1 VILNTLKAFIKTYFV
16 RVGPLTWMFTMTD
29 YSTNTGVEGHKV
41 TNNNRRRSTDFAP
54 SLDYVTKELVSEFI
68 ENQQQMTPP
77 EKSFIQKLLQED

>member
-1 VILNTLKAFIKTYFV
+1 
-16 RVGPLTWMFTMTD
+16 MTD
-29 YSTNTGVEGHKV
+29 YSTNTGVEGHKD

-68 ENQQQMTPP
+68 ENQQQTAAP

>member
-1 VILNTLKAFIKTYFV
+1 
-16 RVGPLTWMFTMTD
+16 MTD
-29 YSTNTGVEGHKV
+29 YSTNTGVEGQKV
-41 TNNNRRRSTDFAP
+41 TKNNRRRSTDFAP